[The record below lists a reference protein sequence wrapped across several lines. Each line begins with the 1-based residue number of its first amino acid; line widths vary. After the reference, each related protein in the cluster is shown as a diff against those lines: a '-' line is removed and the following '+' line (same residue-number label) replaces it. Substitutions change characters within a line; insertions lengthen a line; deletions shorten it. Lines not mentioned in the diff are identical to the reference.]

1 MIEEQTGIKTKNLK
15 NLEEIESIYNK
26 KELSFSN
33 IKKNPILKPILEINK
48 SFVNL
53 ELIINK
59 ALHDY
64 EKDEKEIN
72 EMIKINPTYS
82 ETMIMAR
89 VQNLK
94 SSITQI
100 IHSQDLQKEN
110 MKKAINEMIEI
121 VGEEYGLLE
130 ETSEDIGESEMDVEK
145 KHKLEKTI
153 GNKKETF
160 HSNLLNKE
168 LPKPKEGGL
177 IPVKEE

>member
-1 MIEEQTGIKTKNLK
+1 MIGKQIGIETK
-15 NLEEIESIYNK
+15 NLEEIESIYDK
-26 KELSFSN
+26 KELSFSDV
-33 IKKNPILKPILEINK
+33 KKNPILKPILEINK

-53 ELIINK
+53 ELVINK
-59 ALHDY
+59 ALYDY
-64 EKDEKEIN
+64 EKDEREIN

-100 IHSQDLQKEN
+100 VHSQDLQKEN
-110 MKKAINEMIEI
+110 MKRAINEMIKI
-121 VGEEYGLLE
+121 VSEEYGLLE
-130 ETSEDIGESEMDVEK
+130 EVSKNTKELESKMNVKEK
-145 KHKLEKTI
+145 HELKKTI
-153 GNKKETF
+153 GNQKETF

-168 LPKPKEGGL
+168 LSKPKEGGL